1 MKTHSIYTA
10 LAVATAIAMA
20 GGAHAQGND
29 GHARECSDA
38 TLHGLYVFSATGYN
52 IVAGVAQPKAITE
65 MIRFAGD
72 GTLTVPAATVSL
84 NGTIIRSPANGS
96 GTYTLAESCT
106 GSLAFAAGPAFDI
119 FVAPG
124 GSVVYMMQT
133 SQPGPA
139 LPVLQGAAERVSR

>member
-1 MKTHSIYTA
+1 MNMQTKRAMTA
-10 LAVATAIAMA
+10 AAVAMA
-20 GGAHAQGND
+20 LMGSARADDADNHG
-29 GHARECSDA
+29 RECSDA
-38 TLHGLYVFSATGYN
+38 TLRGLYVFSATGYN

-65 MIRFAGD
+65 MIRFNAD

-84 NGTIIRSPANGS
+84 NGAIVRSPPNGT
-96 GTYTLAESCT
+96 GTYTLAENCT
-106 GSLAFAAGPAFDI
+106 GSLVFTPGPTFDI

-133 SQPGPA
+133 GQPGAA